1 VVLSGAFNIDDP
13 DRMGRDRVDSE
24 THQETKTSL
33 GIAIVDRAFEE
44 IIEQMTVI
52 LMQELMS
59 DDRNNRHAE
68 AERRFQNGLTV
79 AMRARDRIKELV
91 GAAKAG
97 GT

>member
-1 VVLSGAFNIDDP
+1 MVLSGAFNIDDP
-13 DRMGRDRVDSE
+13 DHMGRDRVDSE

-59 DDRNNRHAE
+59 DDRNNRHGE
-68 AERRFQNGLTV
+68 AERRFQNGLTL
-79 AMRARDRIKELV
+79 AMRARERIKELM
-91 GAAKAG
+91 A
-97 GT
+97 